1 MHPGEPTL
9 PEYELY
15 LRGNLNTGVSASL
28 PSKPLGKMEQAQ
40 MEQELEADA
49 SKEEQLYSEVQV
61 GLQGHTRWQA
71 TCNLLRCLEYEQ
83 P

>member
-1 MHPGEPTL
+1 
-9 PEYELY
+9 
-15 LRGNLNTGVSASL
+15 
-28 PSKPLGKMEQAQ
+28 

-61 GLQGHTRWQA
+61 GLQSHTRWQA